1 MLAPRAWWNKGAVAA
16 ALDST
21 TEGKPMT
28 SKTVREYLRSHVL
41 GVVAIFIAFTGTA
54 IAGQDSNSAGD
65 TKASASVVTDAKFTK
80 LKKKVGAQGRRLAA
94 LEAKPTPASPVI
106 PTSLPP
112 SGPAGGGLT
121 GTYPNPTIAANAV
134 ASAQIVDGSVGSG
147 DLATNSVGARALT
160 DDVIF
165 VQGNPG
171 VGFPVA
177 VNTTVQA
184 SVTCPA
190 SHPQAIGGGIEWGST
205 TGNGTATI
213 SSVPNPADPAHSW
226 AVAGRVDAG
235 GNANTLFPEVACI
248 AAL

>member
-1 MLAPRAWWNKGAVAA
+1 
-16 ALDST
+16 
-21 TEGKPMT
+21 MT
-28 SKTVREYLRSHVL
+28 SKNVREFLRSHVL
-41 GVVAIFIAFTGTA
+41 GLVAIFIALTGTA
-54 IAGQDSNSAGD
+54 VAGAESGNGSD
-65 TKASASVVTDAKFTK
+65 TKASASVVTDAKFKK
-80 LKKKVGAQGRRLAA
+80 LKRRVAA
-94 LEAKPTPASPVI
+94 LEAKPTPATQVI
-106 PTSLPP
+106 PTTLPP

-121 GTYPNPTIAANAV
+121 GTYPNPTIAAGAV

-177 VNTTVQA
+177 VNTTVEA

-190 SHPQAIGGGIEWGST
+190 SHPQAIGGGIEWGTT

-226 AVAGRVDAG
+226 SVQGRVDAG